1 MKVKVTKTYKGWVE
15 LRDYD
20 VQNCIDKKESITV
33 VYGDGKMTLSP
44 EELQN
49 NVANTSALMKS
60 KTGGKDYH
68 LIAYEW
74 NPDF

>member
-1 MKVKVTKTYKGWVE
+1 MKIKVTKTYKGCIE

-20 VQNCIDKKESITV
+20 VQKCIDKKESIKV
-33 VYGDGKMTLSP
+33 EYAGDSMVLSP
-44 EELQN
+44 EDLQN
-49 NVANTSALMKS
+49 NVVSTSALMKS